1 MGRGPWRL
9 VVAGAVL
16 GLALAWALYWTTRFF
31 ESRRIAEAAMD
42 KFQALLARDYFSRAY
57 EAQVADALEQSHR
70 ALGFALGGPFLVAV
84 GYLLWLFLW
93 VARREE

>member
-1 MGRGPWRL
+1 MRRSPRRL
-9 VVAGAVL
+9 VMAAAVL
-16 GLALAWALYWTTRFF
+16 GIALAWALYWTNQFF
-31 ESRRIAEAAMD
+31 ESRRLAEAAMD
-42 KFQALLARDYFSRAY
+42 KFQALLARDYFSRTY

-70 ALGFALGGPFLVAV
+70 ALGFAIGGPFLLAL